1 MSSPADL
8 PDDIA
13 ALKAMIAER
22 DAALAER
29 TATLAQQEVVVAE
42 LREQLSTRAAE
53 IEHLKLWIAK
63 LQRMQFGR
71 KSEKLDLQIAQ
82 LELRLEDLQADEGQ
96 SASAAQRQGRPF
108 RTPPHRKPLPPHLP
122 CDDQLHMP
130 EQQDC
135 PSCGGK
141 LTQLGED
148 VSEQLE
154 YVPASFRVIRHV
166 RPKLACSCCDCIVQ
180 APAPS
185 RPIERGLPGPGLLAH
200 VLVAKFS
207 DHLPLYRQSAIYAR
221 EGVELSRS
229 LLADWVGACSDL
241 LAPLVDAIGRHVRAS
256 SKLHAD
262 DTPLPVLAPGL
273 GKTKTARLWTYVR
286 DDRPSGSQDPPA
298 VWFAYTPDRKGAH
311 PQQHLR
317 DFTGVLQAD
326 GFAGF
331 NALYES
337 GRIKE
342 AACWA
347 HARRKFYELAQARP
361 SPITG
366 EALRRIGALYA
377 IEETIRGKSPE
388 ERLQVRQAEAKPLLE
403 AMEVWLHETVST
415 LSRKSDTTAAIQYAL
430 NRWAALTRYCDDG
443 IIEMDNSAA
452 ERSLRGV
459 ALGRKNYLFAG
470 ADSGGERAAAMY
482 SLIGTAKLN
491 DMDPEAYLRH
501 VLAHVADHPINRIDD
516 LLPWNVA
523 GKLPSFNANA

>member
-13 ALKAMIAER
+13 ALKALVAER
-22 DAALAER
+22 DAALAHK
-29 TATLAQQEVVVAE
+29 EVVVTE
-42 LREQLSTRAAE
+42 LREQLSTRSAE

-71 KSEKLDLQIAQ
+71 KSEKLDTQIEQ

-96 SASAAQRQGRPF
+96 SASTAQRQKRPF
-108 RTPPHRKPLPPHLP
+108 RTPQRKPLPPHLP
-122 CDDQLHMP
+122 RD
-130 EQQDC
+130 EQVHAPAEQAC
-135 PSCGGK
+135 PSCGGHLK
-141 LTQLGED
+141 HLGED

-154 YVPASFRVIRHV
+154 YVPASFRVIRHI

-180 APAPS
+180 AAAPS
-185 RPIERGLPGPGLLAH
+185 RPIERSLPGPGLLAH
-200 VLVAKFS
+200 VLVAKFA
-207 DHLPLYRQSAIYAR
+207 DHLPLYRQSVIYQR
-221 EGVELSRS
+221 EGVELSRA

-241 LAPLVDAIGRHVRAS
+241 LAPLVDAIGRHVRTAD
-256 SKLHAD
+256 KLHAD

-273 GKTKTARLWTYVR
+273 GKTRTARLWTYVR

-311 PQQHLR
+311 PQQHLK

-337 GRIKE
+337 GRIRE

-347 HARRKFYELAQARP
+347 HARRKFYELEQARP
-361 SPITG
+361 SPLTG
-366 EALRRIGALYA
+366 EALQRIGALYA
-377 IEETIRGKSPE
+377 IEEEIRGKPPQ
-388 ERLQVRQAEAKPLLE
+388 ERLRVRQEQARPLLDALE
-403 AMEVWLHETVST
+403 GWLRETVIT
-415 LSRKSDTTAAIQYAL
+415 LSRKSDTTAAILYAL
-430 NRWAALTRYCDDG
+430 NRWQALTRYCDDG
-443 IIEMDNSAA
+443 AIEIDNSAA
-452 ERSLRGV
+452 ERALRAV
-459 ALGRKNYLFAG
+459 ALGRKNFLFAG

-491 DMDPEAYLRH
+491 GMDPEAYLRH
-501 VLAHVADHPINRIDD
+501 VLGRIAEHPINRIND

-523 GKLPSFNANA
+523 GDLPSFIANA

>member
-13 ALKAMIAER
+13 ALKALIAER
-22 DAALAER
+22 DAALAHKD
-29 TATLAQQEVVVAE
+29 VVVTE
-42 LREQLSTRAAE
+42 LREQLSTRSAE

-71 KSEKLDLQIAQ
+71 KSEKLDTQIAQ

-96 SASAAQRQGRPF
+96 SASVAQRQKRPF
-108 RTPPHRKPLPPHLP
+108 RTPQRKPLPPHL
-122 CDDQLHMP
+122 LRE
-130 EQQDC
+130 EQVHAPTAQAC
-135 PSCGGK
+135 PSCGGHLK
-141 LTQLGED
+141 HLGED

-154 YVPASFRVIRHV
+154 YVPASFRVIRHI

-180 APAPS
+180 AAAPS

-200 VLVAKFS
+200 VLVAKFA
-207 DHLPLYRQSAIYAR
+207 DHLPLYRQSVIYAR
-221 EGVELSRS
+221 EGVELSRA

-241 LAPLVDAIGRHVRAS
+241 LAPLVDAIGRHVRAAA
-256 SKLHAD
+256 KLHAD

-273 GKTKTARLWTYVR
+273 GKTKTAWLWTYVR
-286 DDRPSGSQDPPA
+286 DNRPSGSQDPPA

-311 PQQHLR
+311 PQQHLKN
-317 DFTGVLQAD
+317 FTGVLQAD

-337 GRIKE
+337 GRIRE

-347 HARRKFYELAQARP
+347 HARRKFYELEQARP
-361 SPITG
+361 SPLTG

-377 IEETIRGKSPE
+377 IEETIRGKLPQ
-388 ERLQVRQAEAKPLLE
+388 ERLRVRQEQARPLLDALE
-403 AMEVWLHETVST
+403 GWLRETVTT
-415 LSRKSDTTAAIQYAL
+415 LSRKSDTTAAILYAL
-430 NRWAALTRYCDDG
+430 NRWQALTRYCDDG
-443 IIEMDNSAA
+443 AIEIDNSAA
-452 ERSLRGV
+452 ERALRGV
-459 ALGRKNYLFAG
+459 ALGRKNFLFAG

-491 DMDPEAYLRH
+491 GMDPEAYLRH
-501 VLAHVADHPINRIDD
+501 VLGRIAEHPINRIND

-523 GKLPSFNANA
+523 GDLPSFIAHT